1 MEKILI
7 IHPNGMGDFIM
18 FTPALNLLKKN
29 FPNTKIDILITNKN
43 IKLFIETQ
51 NIFNNIFVSD
61 LSLKNLI
68 KIAFKLRKKY
78 DLSFFTIGNKIWK
91 TKIFSFL
98 LKSKYMIGESESL
111 KNKYPFDK
119 VIIRDNYMH
128 LVDKNI
134 ELVQLIVQNKEIKD
148 RSPQIKINETSLT
161 KVEKFIK
168 EKGIENFKLFGV
180 HPGSQKAFASRRWPE
195 EYFAEVINNIDGIN
209 SIKCLVFI
217 GPEDKNIRDYL
228 KERTNNVI
236 FIEDWNIDDTIAMIS
251 KCSYFFNSDSGLGHI
266 FTCFNK
272 KIFSIFGPNQLGEKQ
287 ELRTGPYSDERVILK
302 IEDMPKEYYL
312 ELTERGIYKCL
323 IDLKPEVVIRRILK
337 ELDK

>member
-29 FPNTKIDILITNKN
+29 FPNAKIDILITNKN
-43 IKLFIETQ
+43 IKQFIEAQ
-51 NIFNNIFVSD
+51 NIFNNVFVSD
-61 LSLKNLI
+61 LNLKNLI

-98 LKSKYMIGESESL
+98 LNNKYMIGESKNLS
-111 KNKYPFDK
+111 NKYPFDK
-119 VIIRDNYMH
+119 VIIRDDYAH

-134 ELVQLIVQNKEIKD
+134 ELVQLIVKNKEIED
-148 RSPQIKINETSLT
+148 RSPRIKVKELSLIKT
-161 KVEKFIK
+161 EKFLK
-168 EKGIENFKLFGV
+168 DKGIENLKLFGV

-195 EYFAEVINNIDGIN
+195 EYFAEVINNIDGKN
-209 SIKCLVFI
+209 LIKCLVFI
-217 GPEDKNIRDYL
+217 GPEDQNIRDYL
-228 KERTNNVI
+228 KERTNAI
-236 FIEDWNIDDTIAMIS
+236 FIENWDIDDTIAMIS

-272 KIFSIFGPNQLGEKQ
+272 KIFSIFGPNQLGENQ

-302 IEDMPKEYYL
+302 IENMPKEYYL
-312 ELTERGIYKCL
+312 ELTERGIFRCL
-323 IDLKPEVVIRRILK
+323 VDLKPEVVIERIEK
-337 ELDK
+337 ELNK